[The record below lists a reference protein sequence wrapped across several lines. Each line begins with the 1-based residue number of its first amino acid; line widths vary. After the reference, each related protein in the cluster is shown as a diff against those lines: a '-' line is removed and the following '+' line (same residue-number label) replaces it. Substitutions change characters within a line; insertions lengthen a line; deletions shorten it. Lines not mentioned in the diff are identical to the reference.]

1 MKRTKY
7 KVVFKSVNSVFKEI
21 SSSEKPLAVRNV
33 KWKIWCL
40 VTSTPINLNP
50 DPVRYNSFMAS
61 LERYDGSCNTH
72 DDLSNRLCVLNK
84 TQNLNI
90 KRHNITVERNEL

>member
-1 MKRTKY
+1 M
-7 KVVFKSVNSVFKEI
+7 
-21 SSSEKPLAVRNV
+21 
-33 KWKIWCL
+33 
-40 VTSTPINLNP
+40 NLNP

-84 TQNLNI
+84 TQNLNV
-90 KRHNITVERNEL
+90 KRHNITVEINELKSSYFTRLKT